1 VGKGDGMR
9 ISLEGT
15 LKVLD
20 AMAKA
25 LPVTMALAVSVLAIS
40 LLIAV
45 AMALCEYFEVKGT
58 LRFIK
63 VYTSFFRGT
72 PLVAQLFFFYFGL
85 PNIFPA
91 LINMTGFSS
100 AIITM
105 SLNNSAYI
113 KEAIR
118 GALLSVDKGQLEAGR
133 SVGYTEKQVITLIVF
148 PQAARVAIPALANSF
163 IDIIKGSSL
172 AFTVGVIEITAAAQL
187 YSASTLRFFE
197 GYCGLIAMYWF
208 LIVILENILKIAE
221 KRMNRSFE

>member
-1 VGKGDGMR
+1 MR

-148 PQAARVAIPALANSF
+148 PQAARVAIPALA
-163 IDIIKGSSL
+163 IIKGSSL

>member
-1 VGKGDGMR
+1 MGKGDGMR

-118 GALLSVDKGQLEAGR
+118 GALLSVDKGQLRGR
-133 SVGYTEKQVITLIVF
+133 RNLDHS
-148 PQAARVAIPALANSF
+148 
-163 IDIIKGSSL
+163 
-172 AFTVGVIEITAAAQL
+172 
-187 YSASTLRFFE
+187 
-197 GYCGLIAMYWF
+197 YC
-208 LIVILENILKIAE
+208 
-221 KRMNRSFE
+221 KRQ